1 MGMPYSKQVHAAFD
15 QVTPLVAAGF
25 EVLKTTKNIAILLA
39 VIQVLV
45 AIVLTLTL
53 FAILALIYSV
63 NPDLEEERRA
73 IVTPCM
79 QWIASWVTEYGHAL
93 AFGSKVLIVLTTG
106 GLGAFI
112 WWNSTPTFPVTEEP
126 AGEEE
131 EGDDG
136 LENTDKFE

>member
-45 AIVLTLTL
+45 AIVLILTL
-53 FAILALIYSV
+53 LAILALIYSV
-63 NPDLEEERRA
+63 NPDLEAERQA
-73 IVTPCM
+73 LVTPVM
-79 QWIASWVTEYGHAL
+79 QWIASWLIEYGNIVGWFL
-93 AFGSKVLIVLTTG
+93 KVLIVLCTG

-112 WWNSTPTFPVTEEP
+112 WYNSTPTFPVTEGP
-126 AGEEE
+126 AVEDGEGL
-131 EGDDG
+131 GDT
-136 LENTDKFE
+136 ENFE